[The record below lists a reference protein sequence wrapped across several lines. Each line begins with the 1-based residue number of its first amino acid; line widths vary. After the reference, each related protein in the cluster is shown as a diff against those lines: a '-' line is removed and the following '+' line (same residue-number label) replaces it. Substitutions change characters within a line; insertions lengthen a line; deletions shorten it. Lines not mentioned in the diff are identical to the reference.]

1 MRGNFLTGER
11 PAKPTPSAQVFSQ
24 PTSGDD
30 HRKRGMSQRSLRV
43 WSIVHRWTSLIC
55 TAFMLLLCLT
65 GLPLVF
71 GHELDVVLGDAIE
84 APVLPA
90 AQANARATYDQI
102 LAAALTHHPG
112 HVAQYMIW
120 EPDEPLLPVIVTAPS
135 ADTPPDDTL
144 STVVDGRTAQALG
157 LPPGKGSLKF
167 VLLKLHVDMFAGL
180 AGKLFLGAMGVMFL
194 AAVVSGVVVYM
205 PFWRKVGL
213 GRVRLKKKRRIVWLD
228 WHNALGMLTLVWA
241 IIVGGTGSI
250 NTLADLLLE
259 AWRNDQL
266 AQMLAPYQGKPLV
279 IASASVDDAV
289 KVARAV
295 APEMIPSFVAFPGTR
310 FSSPHHYTVFMRG
323 DGILTTRMLRP
334 VLIDAS
340 TGALTDSRELPW
352 YLKLLLGSQPLHFG
366 DFGGMPLK
374 IFWAAFDVLTI
385 VVLGSGLYLWLTRHN
400 KRKRGAS
407 A

>member
-1 MRGNFLTGER
+1 M
-11 PAKPTPSAQVFSQ
+11 
-24 PTSGDD
+24 
-30 HRKRGMSQRSLRV
+30 
-43 WSIVHRWTSLIC
+43 
-55 TAFMLLLCLT
+55 
-65 GLPLVF
+65 
-71 GHELDVVLGDAIE
+71 
-84 APVLPA
+84 
-90 AQANARATYDQI
+90 
-102 LAAALTHHPG
+102 
-112 HVAQYMIW
+112 
-120 EPDEPLLPVIVTAPS
+120 
-135 ADTPPDDTL
+135 
-144 STVVDGRTAQALG
+144 
-157 LPPGKGSLKF
+157 
-167 VLLKLHVDMFAGL
+167 LLKLHVDMFAGL

-266 AQMLAPYQGKPLV
+266 AQMLAPYQGKPPV

-289 KVARAV
+289 KVARGV
-295 APEMIPSFVAFPGTR
+295 APDMIPSFVAFPGTR

-340 TGALTDSRELPW
+340 TGTLTDSRELPW